1 MPIDF
6 EDNLNQAGG
15 VKLLAR
21 ENYSRNLWAIMSK
34 FNVLP
39 TDERFL
45 NLTNPQISFLLESM
59 EIDAV
64 LASGKNLGDY
74 VEDDSFD
81 YEGEM
86 ELPSE
91 EEQKDVWEQIQSMTP
106 DRLRSDID
114 DKLAAANDEPEENL
128 VLNNLMAGRQRRL
141 RALGL
146 DDTDNNQNDPL
157 LDDEEIDTL

>member
-1 MPIDF
+1 
-6 EDNLNQAGG
+6 
-15 VKLLAR
+15 
-21 ENYSRNLWAIMSK
+21 MSK

-64 LASGKNLGDY
+64 IASGKNIGDY

-91 EEQKDVWEQIQSMTP
+91 EEQNDVWEQIQSMTP

-128 VLNNLMAGRQRRL
+128 VLNNLMAERQRRL

-157 LDDEEIDTL
+157 LDDDEEIDTL

>member
-1 MPIDF
+1 
-6 EDNLNQAGG
+6 
-15 VKLLAR
+15 
-21 ENYSRNLWAIMSK
+21 MSK

-64 LASGKNLGDY
+64 IASGKNLGDY

-91 EEQKDVWEQIQSMTP
+91 EEQNDVWEQIQSMTP

-128 VLNNLMAGRQRRL
+128 VLNNLMAERQRRL

-157 LDDEEIDTL
+157 LDDDEEIDTL

>member
-1 MPIDF
+1 
-6 EDNLNQAGG
+6 
-15 VKLLAR
+15 
-21 ENYSRNLWAIMSK
+21 MSK

-91 EEQKDVWEQIQSMTP
+91 EEQEDVWKQIQAMTP

-114 DKLAAANDEPEENL
+114 NKLSDVNDEPEENL
-128 VLNNLMAGRQRRL
+128 VLNNLMAERERRL
-141 RALGL
+141 RALGI
-146 DDTDNNQNDPL
+146 DDTDNNHNDPL
-157 LDDEEIDTL
+157 LDDDEEIDTL

>member
-1 MPIDF
+1 M
-6 EDNLNQAGG
+6 
-15 VKLLAR
+15 
-21 ENYSRNLWAIMSK
+21 WAIMSK

-59 EIDAV
+59 EIDAI

-91 EEQKDVWEQIQSMTP
+91 EEQEDVWKQIQAMTP

-114 DKLAAANDEPEENL
+114 NKLANVEEEPEENL
-128 VLNNLMAGRQRRL
+128 MLTNLMAERKRRL
-141 RALGL
+141 KALGL

-157 LDDEEIDTL
+157 LDDDEEIDTL

>member
-1 MPIDF
+1 
-6 EDNLNQAGG
+6 
-15 VKLLAR
+15 
-21 ENYSRNLWAIMSK
+21 MSK

-91 EEQKDVWEQIQSMTP
+91 EEQNDVWEQIQSMTP

-128 VLNNLMAGRQRRL
+128 VLNNLMAERQRRL

-146 DDTDNNQNDPL
+146 DDTDNTQNDPL

>member
-1 MPIDF
+1 
-6 EDNLNQAGG
+6 
-15 VKLLAR
+15 
-21 ENYSRNLWAIMSK
+21 MSK

-81 YEGEM
+81 YEGDM

-91 EEQKDVWEQIQSMTP
+91 EEQNDVWEQIQSMTP

-128 VLNNLMAGRQRRL
+128 VLNNLMAERQRRL

>member
-1 MPIDF
+1 
-6 EDNLNQAGG
+6 
-15 VKLLAR
+15 
-21 ENYSRNLWAIMSK
+21 MSK

-59 EIDAV
+59 EIDAI

-74 VEDDSFD
+74 IEDDSFD

-91 EEQKDVWEQIQSMTP
+91 EEQEDVWKQIQAMTP

-114 DKLAAANDEPEENL
+114 NKLANVEEEPEENL
-128 VLNNLMAGRQRRL
+128 MLTNLMAERKRRL
-141 RALGL
+141 KALGL

>member
-1 MPIDF
+1 
-6 EDNLNQAGG
+6 
-15 VKLLAR
+15 
-21 ENYSRNLWAIMSK
+21 MSK

-45 NLTNPQISFLLESM
+45 NLTNLQISFLLESM
-59 EIDAV
+59 EIDTI

-91 EEQKDVWEQIQSMTP
+91 EEQEDVWKQIQSMTP

-114 DKLAAANDEPEENL
+114 NKLASANEEPEENL
-128 VLNNLMAGRQRRL
+128 VLTNLMAERERRL

-146 DDTDNNQNDPL
+146 DDTDKNQNDPL

>member
-1 MPIDF
+1 
-6 EDNLNQAGG
+6 
-15 VKLLAR
+15 
-21 ENYSRNLWAIMSK
+21 MSK

-59 EIDAV
+59 EIDAI

-91 EEQKDVWEQIQSMTP
+91 EEQNDVWEQIQSMTP

-114 DKLAAANDEPEENL
+114 NKLAAANDEPEENL
-128 VLNNLMAGRQRRL
+128 VLNNLMAERQRRL
-141 RALGL
+141 RSLGL

-157 LDDEEIDTL
+157 LDDDEEIDTL

>member
-1 MPIDF
+1 
-6 EDNLNQAGG
+6 
-15 VKLLAR
+15 
-21 ENYSRNLWAIMSK
+21 MSK

-59 EIDAV
+59 EIDTI

-91 EEQKDVWEQIQSMTP
+91 EEQEDVWKQIQSMTP

-114 DKLAAANDEPEENL
+114 NKLASANEEPEENL
-128 VLNNLMAGRQRRL
+128 VLTNLMAERERRL

-146 DDTDNNQNDPL
+146 DDTDKNQNDPL

>member
-1 MPIDF
+1 
-6 EDNLNQAGG
+6 
-15 VKLLAR
+15 
-21 ENYSRNLWAIMSK
+21 MSK

-91 EEQKDVWEQIQSMTP
+91 EEQNDVWEQIQSMTP

-114 DKLAAANDEPEENL
+114 DKLATANDEPEENL
-128 VLNNLMAGRQRRL
+128 VLNNLMAERQRRL

>member
-1 MPIDF
+1 
-6 EDNLNQAGG
+6 
-15 VKLLAR
+15 
-21 ENYSRNLWAIMSK
+21 MSK

-74 VEDDSFD
+74 VEDESFD

-91 EEQKDVWEQIQSMTP
+91 EEQNDVWEQIQSMTP

-128 VLNNLMAGRQRRL
+128 VLNNLMAERQRRL

>member
-1 MPIDF
+1 
-6 EDNLNQAGG
+6 
-15 VKLLAR
+15 
-21 ENYSRNLWAIMSK
+21 MSK

-45 NLTNPQISFLLESM
+45 SLTNPQISFLLESM
-59 EIDAV
+59 EIDTI

-91 EEQKDVWEQIQSMTP
+91 EEQEDVWKQIQSMTP

-114 DKLAAANDEPEENL
+114 NKLASANEEPEENL
-128 VLNNLMAGRQRRL
+128 VLTNLMAERERRL

-146 DDTDNNQNDPL
+146 DDTDKNQNDPL

>member
-1 MPIDF
+1 
-6 EDNLNQAGG
+6 
-15 VKLLAR
+15 
-21 ENYSRNLWAIMSK
+21 
-34 FNVLP
+34 
-39 TDERFL
+39 
-45 NLTNPQISFLLESM
+45 M
-59 EIDAV
+59 EIDTI

-91 EEQKDVWEQIQSMTP
+91 EEQEDVWKQIQSMTP

-114 DKLAAANDEPEENL
+114 NKLASANEEPEENL
-128 VLNNLMAGRQRRL
+128 VLTNLMAERERRL

-146 DDTDNNQNDPL
+146 DDTDKNQNDPL

>member
-1 MPIDF
+1 
-6 EDNLNQAGG
+6 
-15 VKLLAR
+15 
-21 ENYSRNLWAIMSK
+21 MSK

-59 EIDAV
+59 EIDAI

-91 EEQKDVWEQIQSMTP
+91 EEQEDVWKQIQSMTP

-114 DKLAAANDEPEENL
+114 NKLASANDEPEENL
-128 VLNNLMAGRQRRL
+128 VLTNLMAERKRRL
-141 RALGL
+141 KSLGL

-157 LDDEEIDTL
+157 LDDDEEIDTL

>member
-1 MPIDF
+1 
-6 EDNLNQAGG
+6 
-15 VKLLAR
+15 
-21 ENYSRNLWAIMSK
+21 MSK

-91 EEQKDVWEQIQSMTP
+91 EEQNDVWEQIQSMTP

-128 VLNNLMAGRQRRL
+128 VLNNLMAERQRRL

>member
-1 MPIDF
+1 M
-6 EDNLNQAGG
+6 
-15 VKLLAR
+15 
-21 ENYSRNLWAIMSK
+21 WAIMSK

-59 EIDAV
+59 EIDAI

-91 EEQKDVWEQIQSMTP
+91 EEQEDVWKQIQEMTP

-114 DKLAAANDEPEENL
+114 NKLANVEEEPEENL
-128 VLNNLMAGRQRRL
+128 MLTNLMAERKRRL
-141 RALGL
+141 KALGL

-157 LDDEEIDTL
+157 LDDDEEIDTL

>member
-1 MPIDF
+1 
-6 EDNLNQAGG
+6 
-15 VKLLAR
+15 
-21 ENYSRNLWAIMSK
+21 MSK

-59 EIDAV
+59 EIDAI

-91 EEQKDVWEQIQSMTP
+91 EEQNDVWEQIQSMTP

-114 DKLAAANDEPEENL
+114 NKLAAANDEPEENL
-128 VLNNLMAGRQRRL
+128 VLNNLMAERQRRL

-157 LDDEEIDTL
+157 LDDDEEIDTL

>member
-1 MPIDF
+1 
-6 EDNLNQAGG
+6 
-15 VKLLAR
+15 
-21 ENYSRNLWAIMSK
+21 
-34 FNVLP
+34 
-39 TDERFL
+39 
-45 NLTNPQISFLLESM
+45 M

-64 LASGKNLGDY
+64 IASGKNLGDY

-91 EEQKDVWEQIQSMTP
+91 EEQNDVWEQIQSMTP

-128 VLNNLMAGRQRRL
+128 VLNNLMAERQRRL

-157 LDDEEIDTL
+157 LDDDEEIDTL

>member
-1 MPIDF
+1 
-6 EDNLNQAGG
+6 
-15 VKLLAR
+15 
-21 ENYSRNLWAIMSK
+21 MSK

-59 EIDAV
+59 EIDAI

-91 EEQKDVWEQIQSMTP
+91 EEQNDVWEQIQSMTP

-114 DKLAAANDEPEENL
+114 NKLAAANEEPEENL
-128 VLNNLMAGRQRRL
+128 VLNNLMAERQRRL

-157 LDDEEIDTL
+157 LDDDEEIDTL

>member
-1 MPIDF
+1 M
-6 EDNLNQAGG
+6 
-15 VKLLAR
+15 
-21 ENYSRNLWAIMSK
+21 WAIMSK

-59 EIDAV
+59 EIDAI

-91 EEQKDVWEQIQSMTP
+91 EEQEDVWQQIQAMTP

-114 DKLAAANDEPEENL
+114 NKLANVEEEPEENL
-128 VLNNLMAGRQRRL
+128 MLTNLMAERKRRL
-141 RALGL
+141 KALGL

-157 LDDEEIDTL
+157 LDDDEEIDTL

>member
-1 MPIDF
+1 
-6 EDNLNQAGG
+6 
-15 VKLLAR
+15 
-21 ENYSRNLWAIMSK
+21 MSK

-91 EEQKDVWEQIQSMTP
+91 EEQNDVWEQIQSMTP

-128 VLNNLMAGRQRRL
+128 VLNNLMAERQRRL
-141 RALGL
+141 RALGI

>member
-1 MPIDF
+1 
-6 EDNLNQAGG
+6 
-15 VKLLAR
+15 
-21 ENYSRNLWAIMSK
+21 MSK

-64 LASGKNLGDY
+64 IASGKNLGDY

-81 YEGEM
+81 YEGDM

-91 EEQKDVWEQIQSMTP
+91 EEQNDVWEQIQSMTP

-128 VLNNLMAGRQRRL
+128 VLNNLMAERQRRL

>member
-1 MPIDF
+1 
-6 EDNLNQAGG
+6 
-15 VKLLAR
+15 
-21 ENYSRNLWAIMSK
+21 MSK

-39 TDERFL
+39 TDDRFL

-59 EIDAV
+59 EIDAI

-91 EEQKDVWEQIQSMTP
+91 EEQNDVWEQIQSMTP

-114 DKLAAANDEPEENL
+114 NKLAAANDEPEENL
-128 VLNNLMAGRQRRL
+128 VLNNLMAERQRRL

-157 LDDEEIDTL
+157 LDDDEEIDTL

>member
-1 MPIDF
+1 
-6 EDNLNQAGG
+6 
-15 VKLLAR
+15 
-21 ENYSRNLWAIMSK
+21 MSK

-59 EIDAV
+59 EIDSI

-74 VEDDSFD
+74 VEDDSFS

-91 EEQKDVWEQIQSMTP
+91 EEQEDVWKQIQAMTP

-114 DKLAAANDEPEENL
+114 DKLANANDEPEENL
-128 VLNNLMAGRQRRL
+128 VLNNLMAERQRRL
-141 RALGL
+141 RTLGL

-157 LDDEEIDTL
+157 LDDDEEIDTL

>member
-1 MPIDF
+1 
-6 EDNLNQAGG
+6 
-15 VKLLAR
+15 
-21 ENYSRNLWAIMSK
+21 MSK

-64 LASGKNLGDY
+64 LASGKNIGDY

-128 VLNNLMAGRQRRL
+128 VLNNLMAERQRRL

>member
-1 MPIDF
+1 
-6 EDNLNQAGG
+6 
-15 VKLLAR
+15 
-21 ENYSRNLWAIMSK
+21 MSK

-91 EEQKDVWEQIQSMTP
+91 EEQEDVWKQIQAMTP

-114 DKLAAANDEPEENL
+114 NKLSDVNDEPEENL
-128 VLNNLMAGRQRRL
+128 VLNNLMAERERRL
-141 RALGL
+141 RALGI

-157 LDDEEIDTL
+157 LDDDEEIDTL

>member
-1 MPIDF
+1 
-6 EDNLNQAGG
+6 
-15 VKLLAR
+15 
-21 ENYSRNLWAIMSK
+21 MSK

-86 ELPSE
+86 EPPSE
-91 EEQKDVWEQIQSMTP
+91 EEQNDVWEQIQSMTP

-114 DKLAAANDEPEENL
+114 DKLAAANDEPEKNL
-128 VLNNLMAGRQRRL
+128 VLNNLMAERQRRL

>member
-1 MPIDF
+1 M
-6 EDNLNQAGG
+6 
-15 VKLLAR
+15 
-21 ENYSRNLWAIMSK
+21 WAIMSK

-59 EIDAV
+59 EIDAI

-91 EEQKDVWEQIQSMTP
+91 EEQEDVWKQIQAMTP

-114 DKLAAANDEPEENL
+114 NKLANVEEEPEENL
-128 VLNNLMAGRQRRL
+128 MLTNLMAERKRRL
-141 RALGL
+141 KALGL
-146 DDTDNNQNDPL
+146 DDTDNNQKDPL
-157 LDDEEIDTL
+157 LDDDEEIDTL

>member
-1 MPIDF
+1 
-6 EDNLNQAGG
+6 
-15 VKLLAR
+15 
-21 ENYSRNLWAIMSK
+21 MSK

-45 NLTNPQISFLLESM
+45 NLTNTQISFLLESM

-91 EEQKDVWEQIQSMTP
+91 EEQNDVWEQIQSMTP

-128 VLNNLMAGRQRRL
+128 VLNNLMAERQRRL

>member
-1 MPIDF
+1 
-6 EDNLNQAGG
+6 
-15 VKLLAR
+15 
-21 ENYSRNLWAIMSK
+21 MSK

-74 VEDDSFD
+74 IEDDSFD

-91 EEQKDVWEQIQSMTP
+91 EEQNDVWEQIQSMTP

-114 DKLAAANDEPEENL
+114 NKLAAANDEPEENL
-128 VLNNLMAGRQRRL
+128 VLNNLMAERQRRL

-157 LDDEEIDTL
+157 LDDDEEIDTL